1 MFSSRENVA
10 TLGLYEGLIQIKCS
24 DFGMVDGCEVN
35 PVERGIL
42 DTLKETEWC
51 RGVTEDGVRWVRMAM
66 LGACPRYRALEY
78 LLLFVTVVDAE
89 PAST

>member
-1 MFSSRENVA
+1 
-10 TLGLYEGLIQIKCS
+10 
-24 DFGMVDGCEVN
+24 VDGCEVN

-89 PAST
+89 PASTWSFFALRPLIGSSAFRFRV